1 MKKIVFIALAVL
13 VVQQWGNINALF
25 NPPPDYAA
33 AHGGKVILYATDWC
47 GYCEKTR
54 VYFADN
60 NIPYHEYD
68 IEKSEE
74 GKRQF
79 DDLGGSGVPVV
90 LVNGD
95 VIKGYD
101 PARIAASLE

>member
-1 MKKIVFIALAVL
+1 MKKMVFIALAAL
-13 VVQQWGNINALF
+13 VFQQWGNINEFF

-54 VYFADN
+54 QYLTSSD
-60 NIPYHEYD
+60 IPYHEYD

-79 DDLGGSGVPVV
+79 DALGGSGVPVL

-101 PARIAASLE
+101 PARINESLD